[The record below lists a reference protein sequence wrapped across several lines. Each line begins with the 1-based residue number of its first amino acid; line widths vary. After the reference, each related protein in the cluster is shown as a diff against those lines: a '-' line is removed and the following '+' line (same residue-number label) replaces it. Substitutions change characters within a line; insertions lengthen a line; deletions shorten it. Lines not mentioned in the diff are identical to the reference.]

1 MLNADNWAVLGQRID
16 ELLTLAPA
24 ERARRMDEFAAHD
37 PANADD
43 LRALMRARDDASKVG
58 FLESPAEPGLLPNE
72 PVTGATLGPWTL
84 VDVIG
89 EGGMGTVWRARRSD
103 GRFEGEAAVKLM
115 KLGLFDALS
124 QERFRREGAILAQ
137 LRQPG
142 IAQLLDA
149 GVTPQGQPYMVLEL
163 VHGMRIDHWCERRA
177 PSARQRIEL
186 FIQVLQAAAAAHSH
200 LVIHRDLK
208 PSNILVDR
216 HGRVK
221 LVDFGIARM
230 LSDEGG
236 ALSSA
241 LTQDGS
247 FALTPAYAAPE
258 QFQRGPLSTATDVYA
273 LGVVL
278 YELLTG
284 VHPSGL
290 PPNSTPLEYQQ
301 AVIEQR
307 LRLAST
313 AAPRRRR
320 ELSGDLDTILAKACA
335 ADPASR
341 YASAAAL
348 HEDLQRHLDNQP
360 IVARPA
366 SASYRLN
373 RLLRR
378 HPWESATVAAVVLAV
393 PAGAYV
399 QAAVVLS
406 LGVGTGLALWQMR
419 RAQRQSAIARSE
431 QQRAEA
437 VKHFIASAFGQAK
450 PRDGSGG
457 VVTAHDLL
465 HSAHERVRNELLGES
480 SVAAELLAIVG
491 DSFHEL
497 GDVAAALKVLPD
509 AAQRCEAAFGPIH
522 PITLHAR
529 TGLVHA
535 RVVQGELESAERML
549 PVLLADLRAAMP
561 ASAADLVDAMGQQS
575 YALTKRGDADGAIKA
590 LGDALAIARKHC
602 GPLHRITLATAG
614 LLGNTLSTFGRD
626 REALAVLEP
635 AVADA
640 QDAHGA
646 TRPHSELARLES
658 LLAGS
663 MISSGRLR
671 EAETLLRQVLR
682 DQWLL
687 DGRDTTRNRYTRNM
701 LAVVL
706 AARGDLAGGIE
717 QMREALAADKRLCEK
732 ATVDTG
738 TMTSQLGGML
748 VEAGQVDEGF
758 VELDRAEALVRDAGG
773 WGQRHPAQRRA
784 VRRAHCLLLA
794 WRPSAALDA
803 ALSVLDGAA
812 DCSGS
817 NLAIAARVR
826 VGALRSLGRLSE
838 AEAHVPEME
847 DLATQHASPENQ
859 ARVNMEV
866 AQLRLAQGR
875 GAEGL
880 AFARRALDIL
890 APVQVSTSA
899 LLQAARN
906 LLVACEEA
914 VAFSN
919 GVE

>member
-1 MLNADNWAVLGQRID
+1 MLNAANWAVLGPRID
-16 ELLTLAPA
+16 ELLMLPPA
-24 ERARRMDEFAAHD
+24 ERARRMEEFAAND
-37 PANADD
+37 PANADE

-58 FLESPAEPGLLPNE
+58 FLVSSAEPGLPQNG
-72 PVTGATLGPWTL
+72 PVTGTTLGPWTL
-84 VDVIG
+84 VDLIG
-89 EGGMGTVWRARRSD
+89 EGGMGVVWRARRSD

-115 KLGLFDALS
+115 KRGLFDAQS
-124 QERFRREGAILAQ
+124 QERFRREGAILAR

-149 GVTPQGQPYMVLEL
+149 GVTPQGQPYLVLEL
-163 VHGMRIDHWCERRA
+163 VHGMRIDHWCETGA
-177 PSARQRIEL
+177 QSVRQRIEL
-186 FIQVLQAAAAAHSH
+186 FIQVLDAAAAAHSH

-230 LSDEGG
+230 LSDEDG

-290 PPNSTPLEYQQ
+290 APDSTPLEYQQ
-301 AVIEQR
+301 AIEHPP
-307 LRLAST
+307 RLASA
-313 AAPRRRR
+313 AAPLRRR
-320 ELSGDLDTILAKACA
+320 ELRGDLDTILTKACA
-335 ADPASR
+335 ADPDGR
-341 YASAAAL
+341 YPSAAAL
-348 HEDLQRHLDNQP
+348 HDDLQRHLDNQP
-360 IVARPA
+360 IIARPA
-366 SASYRLN
+366 SAWYRLN
-373 RLLRR
+373 RLVRR
-378 HPWESATVAAVVLAV
+378 HPWESATVVAVVVAV

-399 QAAVVLS
+399 QAAIVLS
-406 LGVGTGLALWQMR
+406 LGIGMGLALWQMR

-465 HSAHERVRNELLGES
+465 HSAHERVENELQGQS

-497 GDVAAALKVLPD
+497 GDVAAAMKVLSD
-509 AAQRCEAAFGPIH
+509 AAQRCEAAFGPVH

-549 PVLLADLRAAMP
+549 PGLLADLRAAMP
-561 ASAADLVDAMGQQS
+561 ASAADLADAMGQQS
-575 YALTKRGDADGAIKA
+575 YALTKRGDVQGAVKA
-590 LGDALAIARKHC
+590 LEDALAIAREHC
-602 GPLHRITLATAG
+602 GPLHRVTLATAG

-626 REALAVLEP
+626 SEALAVLEP

-640 QDAHGA
+640 QEAHGA
-646 TRPHSELARLES
+646 ARPHSELARLES

-671 EAETLLRQVLR
+671 EAEMLLRQVLR

-687 DGRDTTRNRYTRNM
+687 DGRNTTRNRYTRNM

-717 QMREALAADKRLCEK
+717 QMREALAADKLLCDN

-758 VELDRAEALVRDAGG
+758 VELDRAEALVRAAGG
-773 WGQRHPAQRRA
+773 SGQRHPAQRRQ
-784 VRRAHCLLLA
+784 VRRAHCLLQA
-794 WRPSAALDA
+794 GRTSSALDA
-803 ALSVLDGAA
+803 ALCVLDPAA
-812 DCSGS
+812 GCSAS
-817 NLAIAARVR
+817 NLAVAARVR

-838 AEAHVPEME
+838 ADTHVAEME
-847 DLATQHASPENQ
+847 ELASQHASPENQ
-859 ARVNMEV
+859 ARAHMEV

-875 GAEGL
+875 GAE
-880 AFARRALDIL
+880 AVPVAHRALTTL
-890 APVQVSTSA
+890 APSQVPTSA
-899 LLQAARN
+899 LLQKARS
-906 LLVACEEA
+906 LVVACEEA
-914 VAFSN
+914 ITFAN
-919 GVE
+919 GT